1 MTIKREVI
9 AEGRPAVSR
18 LDDIKARL
26 AATPMAEGEVTI
38 AGRRTGGTCYTLG
51 DKAEFL
57 RQCLN
62 DDENPLYLVED
73 TAGET
78 IYAVTGD
85 GPEGENRAELI
96 AHAPA
101 DLAALVAVV
110 EGVQRVRDLMR
121 AEEGRGEYPERV
133 FVQLDKALQP
143 VTGEVQQ

>member
-1 MTIKREVI
+1 M
-9 AEGRPAVSR
+9 SR

-38 AGRRTGGTCYTLG
+38 AGRRTGDPCYTIG

-62 DDENPLYLVED
+62 DDETPLYLVGD
-73 TAGET
+73 TAGESL
-78 IYAVTGD
+78 YAVTGD
-85 GPEGENRAELI
+85 GPKGENKAELI

-110 EGVQRVRDLMR
+110 EGVQRVRDTMLR
-121 AEEGRGEYPERV
+121 EEGKWEYPEDL
-133 FVQLDKALQP
+133 FGKMLDEALRP
-143 VTGEVQQ
+143 LTGQ